1 MKFLL
6 HNKPVILVTIK
17 DYHFRYQSIERWL
30 DDGVVI
36 WLDLSFTVKEDD
48 ISIPVTTPLSD
59 IQPNVGL
66 HIVMVKFRALVG
78 GRG

>member
-1 MKFLL
+1 MEERFGPEQEYSGRGICAWARVLWERDL
-6 HNKPVILVTIK
+6 ALS
-17 DYHFRYQSIERWL
+17 QST
-30 DDGVVI
+30 
-36 WLDLSFTVKEDD
+36 LDLSFTVKEDD

-66 HIVMVKFRALVG
+66 HTVMVKFRALVG